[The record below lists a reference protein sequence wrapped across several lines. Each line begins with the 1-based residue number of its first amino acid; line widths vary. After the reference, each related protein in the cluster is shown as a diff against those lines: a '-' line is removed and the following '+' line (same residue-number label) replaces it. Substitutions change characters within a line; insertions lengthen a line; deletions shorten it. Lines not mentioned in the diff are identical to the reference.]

1 MYTCRFCNSI
11 YTRKDNLNRH
21 LSICKK
27 YLTMSPIEINNIIE
41 ELHTKVIIN
50 GNNNNINSNNTTI
63 YININPVSKINIDHI
78 STDKM
83 KYIIENY
90 KNDSDRLQRMITD
103 YLNKCL
109 CDPEY
114 PENNSVKYIKKNPP
128 TYKSTVEDSGN
139 IISVVKSLKDTCDLL
154 TDPIFDV
161 LKKKLNECIKKYKSC
176 KYDKYDIDLY
186 ADEIRGIRMEFK
198 KDNIKKVLNNF
209 LKYDLLNNIEM
220 KLNEIE

>member
-90 KNDSDRLQRMITD
+90 KTLLISNWIFWIPINFINFRYVPLYYRTVYGNAFGLLWSI
-103 YLNKCL
+103 YLTHK
-109 CDPEY
+109 
-114 PENNSVKYIKKNPP
+114 
-128 TYKSTVEDSGN
+128 
-139 IISVVKSLKDTCDLL
+139 
-154 TDPIFDV
+154 
-161 LKKKLNECIKKYKSC
+161 
-176 KYDKYDIDLY
+176 
-186 ADEIRGIRMEFK
+186 
-198 KDNIKKVLNNF
+198 
-209 LKYDLLNNIEM
+209 IE
-220 KLNEIE
+220 